1 MIVKRGEIY
10 LVGIPG
16 QTKPRPAIVLTAN
29 WLSQYALDV
38 SVIPL
43 TSVAKRN
50 FPTRV
55 ALPAGESG
63 LNRASWAK
71 CDQVTTVPKSLL
83 VGKAFGKIS
92 PDKMTA
98 IEEAVRLSLAL

>member
-50 FPTRV
+50 FQTRV
-55 ALPAGESG
+55 ALSAGEGG

-71 CDQVTTVPKSLL
+71 CDQVTTVPK